1 MGFSGSKD
9 IGLLG
14 LPCFKHG
21 YTWLAMGKCFHQ
33 NLGFHIVSR
42 FWVNYNDRTLFSRFA
57 WFNPWVFIGNHPLL
71 WPQDFTQPILPWGY
85 LRFLGTVFNWDQG
98 WVQHIWCSKNENN
111 GTRGG

>member
-71 WPQDFTQPILPWGY
+71 WPQDFTQPILPWG
-85 LRFLGTVFNWDQG
+85 
-98 WVQHIWCSKNENN
+98 
-111 GTRGG
+111 